1 MWNCQAL
8 DGVVQEGG
16 GVLIRRFVKN
26 EWMWHSVLWA
36 GSGTGWKGL
45 EGLFQLKDSGI
56 LSRPAALRE
65 LKGPIRS
72 LCIPLALEGRAGLSL
87 YYMHAS

>member
-1 MWNCQAL
+1 MEL
-8 DGVVQEGG
+8 PGVGWG
-16 GVLIRRFVKN
+16 CSGRWWGSHPWRFVKN